1 MSYFFCTSKLHLLS
15 HQIENISL
23 ATIISSTNLSLLE
36 ISNIIN
42 EHKREY
48 IVIPTIGAYLYIQ
61 NKNNLT
67 YHFTGKNIT
76 GKIFNQNRI
85 QKREV

>member
-1 MSYFFCTSKLHLLS
+1 MSIL
-15 HQIENISL
+15 
-23 ATIISSTNLSLLE
+23 
-36 ISNIIN
+36 
-42 EHKREY
+42 KREY
-48 IVIPTIGAYLYIQ
+48 IVTPIIPSIGVYFYIQ

-67 YHFTGKNIT
+67 YHSTGKNIT